1 MENHGPK
8 PMKSVYQS
16 VCEVFVKR
24 EINNDVHNSWVQKVE
39 ANPGFTEI
47 RNVGAGGGDR
57 TRIQNT
63 KQIVKS
69 EVPRRKGNENERV

>member
-1 MENHGPK
+1 MDQVDSRKNLATIG
-8 PMKSVYQS
+8 SIS
-16 VCEVFVKR
+16 C
-24 EINNDVHNSWVQKVE
+24 SWVQKVE